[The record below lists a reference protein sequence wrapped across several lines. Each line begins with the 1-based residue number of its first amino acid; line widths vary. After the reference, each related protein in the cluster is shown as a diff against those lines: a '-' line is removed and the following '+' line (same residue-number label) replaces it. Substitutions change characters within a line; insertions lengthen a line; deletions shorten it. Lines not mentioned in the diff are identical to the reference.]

1 MAEALS
7 HDNRADWLAS
17 RKLYVGASEAPIVL
31 GVSPYSSP
39 YKLWAEKTGLIEPD
53 AQSAAMTRGKRLE
66 PVVADMLA
74 EDRGWTLENPGEF
87 TIQRHAS
94 LPWMGCTLDRVL
106 VDPARGRGDLQIK
119 TASAFAAHDWDNG
132 PPLHVQVQCQHELEV
147 TGLTWGVVAVLIGG
161 DELRTFEFERHDK
174 IIGVIIEREAAFV
187 EMVRRGIAPAIDG
200 ADATAEALKR
210 LYPRDSIEAVDL
222 PAESAEWDARLRS
235 VKAELARLETEKTEL
250 ENQIKAAMGDAGIGV
265 LPGGGRYSWRARE
278 TQHAARE
285 ARTGFSRPLVRLK
298 K

>member
-1 MAEALS
+1 MANAIT
-7 HDNRADWLAS
+7 HDNRADWLAT

-31 GVSPYSSP
+31 GVSPYSSA

-53 AQSAAMTRGKRLE
+53 AQNAAMTRGKRLE

-210 LYPRDSIEAVDL
+210 LYPRDLGASVDL
-222 PAESAEWDARLRS
+222 PPEATEWDERLRS
-235 VKAELARLETEKTEL
+235 VKAELSRLDDEKREL
-250 ENQIKAAMGDAGIGV
+250 ENFIKAAIGDASFGA
-265 LPGGGRYSWRARE
+265 LPDGGRYAWRTVERHYE
-278 TQHAARE
+278 ARE
-285 ARTGFSRPLVRLK
+285 AHTSSFRELRRLK